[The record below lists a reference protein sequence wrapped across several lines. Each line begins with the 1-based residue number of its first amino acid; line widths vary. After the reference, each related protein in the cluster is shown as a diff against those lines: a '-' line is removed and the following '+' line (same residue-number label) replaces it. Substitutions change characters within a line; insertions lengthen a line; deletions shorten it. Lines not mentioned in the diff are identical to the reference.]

1 MLEQIVTDS
10 GAQTASQIEAL
21 REQARIPVRGQ
32 DAMNPFEFVLAVL
45 ILVFAFTIIR
55 HKMGIPVR
63 SMRQMRGDPP
73 DDAENARL
81 RQQVSQLQ
89 QRINVL
95 ERIVTD
101 RGVETAAQIEA
112 LRDRDAIQDE
122 DKVQ

>member
-1 MLEQIVTDS
+1 
-10 GAQTASQIEAL
+10 
-21 REQARIPVRGQ
+21 
-32 DAMNPFEFVLAVL
+32 MNPFEFVLAVL

-55 HKMGIPVR
+55 HKLGIPVR
-63 SMRQMRGDPP
+63 SMRQMRGDPGEDP
-73 DDAENARL
+73 ANARL
-81 RQQVSQLQ
+81 RQQVGQLQ

-112 LRDRDAIQDE
+112 LRDRDAIQDQ